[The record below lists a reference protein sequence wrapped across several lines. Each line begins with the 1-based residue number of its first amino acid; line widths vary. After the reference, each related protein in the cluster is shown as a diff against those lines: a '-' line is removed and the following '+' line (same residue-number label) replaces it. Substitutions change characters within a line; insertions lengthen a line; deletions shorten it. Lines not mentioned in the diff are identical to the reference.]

1 MRGKNPRKY
10 KRYLTEPEEFPS
22 ENYAKLT
29 NLTLKELKLQ
39 VGGMELLNDIPP
51 PCHPPRG
58 DRQTGRFVP
67 LQARIQNKRNA
78 LKKLPELINA
88 PHFING
94 KEQGSLAHNPPLF
107 KASNPLF
114 VVNTLFGTPSPTQK
128 S

>member
-1 MRGKNPRKY
+1 MRAKNPRKY

-39 VGGMELLNDIPP
+39 VGGMDLLNDIPLP
-51 PCHPPRG
+51 SQLPRG
-58 DRQTGRFVP
+58 DRQPARFVP

-78 LKKLPELINA
+78 LKKLPELTNA

-94 KEQGSLAHNPPLF
+94 KEQSSLPHPSLF
-107 KASNPLF
+107 KANNPLF
-114 VVNTLFGTPSPTQK
+114 MVNTLFGTSPSMQK
-128 S
+128 L